1 MQNILKVQEMLK
13 GTGAGEDL
21 LGRFIKS
28 LFSLHLLIDQFF
40 TYNR

>member
-13 GTGAGEDL
+13 GTGTGEDL
-21 LGRFIKS
+21 FGRSIKP
-28 LFSLHLLIDQFF
+28 LFPLHLLIDQFF